1 MPSYKKTINHLII
14 KNISISVAESCTG
27 GQLSKYFTDYPGI
40 SKIFNMG
47 LITYSNNA
55 KSMLLNISPAI
66 IKKYG
71 AVSEKVAFLMT
82 KNLSK
87 YSKSK
92 LCIATTGI
100 AGPDGG
106 SKLKP
111 IGLVY
116 IGITFNKKS
125 FVLKKK
131 FIGNRKK
138 IQKDTV
144 LFCLKEIKK
153 LI

>member
-1 MPSYKKTINHLII
+1 
-14 KNISISVAESCTG
+14 
-27 GQLSKYFTDYPGI
+27 
-40 SKIFNMG
+40 MG

-55 KSMLLNISPAI
+55 KSILLNISPAV

-131 FIGNRKK
+131 FLGNRKK
-138 IQKDTV
+138 IQRDTV

>member
-1 MPSYKKTINHLII
+1 MAFYKKIIHNLII

-27 GQLSKYFTDYPGI
+27 GQLSKYFTDYPGV

-47 LITYSNNA
+47 LITYSNKA
-55 KSMLLNISPAI
+55 KSMLLNISPTI
-66 IKKYG
+66 INKYG

-100 AGPDGG
+100 AGPNGG

-116 IGITFNKKS
+116 IGITYNKKS

-131 FIGNRKK
+131 FIGSRKK
-138 IQKDTV
+138 IQMDTA
-144 LFCLKEIKK
+144 LFCFKEINK